1 MYIVTFQNRL
11 LVFIQWAIQDLTFSR
26 GARLI
31 TGDASTDLNFNK
43 EVAIDCSAPEA
54 NAETFA
60 VPHPTG
66 EKSSEQYGG
75 SERLETVAAFSRSA

>member
-1 MYIVTFQNRL
+1 V
-11 LVFIQWAIQDLTFSR
+11 
-26 GARLI
+26 
-31 TGDASTDLNFNK
+31 
-43 EVAIDCSAPEA
+43 PEA